1 MTLNEK
7 NLSIAFKL
15 FDKDNSGTI
24 DADEVSKVL
33 GKNLAAEES
42 IWEDVIREIDINGD
56 GKIDFYEFCKMI
68 KTLAT
73 RQELAHLDSIEL

>member
-7 NLSIAFKL
+7 NLGIAFKL
-15 FDKDNSGTI
+15 FDKDNSGSI

-33 GKNLAAEES
+33 GKNLAAEDS

-56 GKIDFYEFCKMI
+56 GMIDFYEFCKMI

-73 RQELAHLDSIEL
+73 R

>member
-15 FDKDNSGTI
+15 FDKDNSGSI

-33 GKNLAAEES
+33 GKNLAAEDS

-56 GKIDFYEFCKMI
+56 GMIDFYEFCKMI

-73 RQELAHLDSIEL
+73 R